1 MCNCCSFSLVL
12 GVTDAKGRVGQLKGT
27 GLVLEAVN
35 VPLSSSPS
43 RIVLQ
48 QLGGAGEQDVRF
60 VYKSGVVEVLKALH
74 DLFVSAQSPSSLR
87 HTTSLLSWNILL
99 H

>member
-35 VPLSSSPS
+35 VPLSSSPT

-74 DLFVSAQSPSSLR
+74 NMFVNAQSPSSLR
-87 HTTSLLSWNILL
+87 HTTSLLLWNILL